1 MAQWLRTIAMH
12 QHNIEQML
20 KMNGKYQMSSLT
32 RVKIRTEYKD
42 SSSLEFSNKMV
53 DLKSKLRTE
62 KEQMSTPDPA
72 KAVNIPP
79 MRPVKTRTT
88 ASHTPKLTMLS

>member
-1 MAQWLRTIAMH
+1 
-12 QHNIEQML
+12 
-20 KMNGKYQMSSLT
+20 MSSLT
-32 RVKIRTEYKD
+32 RVKGRTEYKD